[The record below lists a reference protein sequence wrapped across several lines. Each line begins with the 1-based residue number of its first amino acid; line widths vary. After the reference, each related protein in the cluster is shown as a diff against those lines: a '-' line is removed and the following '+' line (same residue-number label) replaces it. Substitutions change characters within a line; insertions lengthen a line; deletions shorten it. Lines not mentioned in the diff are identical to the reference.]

1 MKSWA
6 AVAVARRALPL
17 FLAVAIFGACAG
29 WVFAGAFETGR
40 PFINTIYGMFFSL
53 TLFLYERGKLLPGL
67 RARVR
72 RAATPI
78 FFAATLLIFG
88 CTFVVGTT
96 VAGTVLWAVGIAST
110 PILDVAPTAQKLT
123 YAFVTAA
130 LLVAVLR
137 MRDLIG
143 PRMFMSFLLGR
154 YHKPRREE
162 RVFLFLDL
170 IGSTRFAEERGD
182 LEAMLYLGHVF
193 EVLARPVELYRGSI
207 DDYVG
212 DMALVTWRMGPDLED
227 AAPIRCLFTFLDQVE
242 RDAGEWR
249 RRFGE
254 VPRFRAAL
262 HCGPV
267 MTGEIGVDRHKIT
280 YFGDVIN
287 TTSRLESLAKAL
299 DEPVVVSAE
308 LLARLGPVPEG
319 VTVTNLGRHSLRGR
333 GEALEVVGLRRSI
346 GED

>member
-1 MKSWA
+1 
-6 AVAVARRALPL
+6 
-17 FLAVAIFGACAG
+17 
-29 WVFAGAFETGR
+29 
-40 PFINTIYGMFFSL
+40 
-53 TLFLYERGKLLPGL
+53 
-67 RARVR
+67 
-72 RAATPI
+72 
-78 FFAATLLIFG
+78 
-88 CTFVVGTT
+88 
-96 VAGTVLWAVGIAST
+96 
-110 PILDVAPTAQKLT
+110 
-123 YAFVTAA
+123 
-130 LLVAVLR
+130 
-137 MRDLIG
+137 
-143 PRMFMSFLLGR
+143 
-154 YHKPRREE
+154 
-162 RVFLFLDL
+162 
-170 IGSTRFAEERGD
+170 
-182 LEAMLYLGHVF
+182 MLYLGHAF

-212 DMALVTWRMGPDLED
+212 DMALVTWRMGPDLKD